1 MAKVSVEFC
10 NELVSEA
17 VSVGVLLL
25 AAGRSRRFGEDKRL
39 AKLSN
44 GKTVIQAT
52 IDQIRGSGLPLKIC
66 VASND
71 VFFSKNFQFADM
83 EIIFCSRSSHGM
95 GATLSQ
101 AIESAED
108 WEGVVIALADMP
120 WVESST
126 YSKLS
131 RTVSSDLI
139 CVPKFRGSWGNP
151 VAFGSFFYPELRA
164 LDADVG
170 ARLLL
175 GSVEAK
181 YLKQISVND
190 AGVLRDID
198 TQQDIT

>member
-1 MAKVSVEFC
+1 MAKVLVGFC

-44 GKTVIQAT
+44 GKTVIQTT

-71 VFFSKNFQFADM
+71 VFFSQNFQFADV
-83 EIIFCSRSSHGM
+83 EIIFCSRSNRGM

-101 AIESAED
+101 AIESVKD
-108 WEGVVIALADMP
+108 WEGAVIALADMP
-120 WVESST
+120 WVASST

-131 RTVSSDLI
+131 RAVSSDLI
-139 CVPKFRGSWGNP
+139 CVPIFRGSWGNP

-170 ARLLL
+170 ARHLL
-175 GSVEAK
+175 GTVEAK